1 MYLGSITNWVEKMN
15 FGKLILASIIE
26 INIG

>member
-1 MYLGSITNWVEKMN
+1 MYLDSITNWVEKLN

-26 INIG
+26 INIS